1 MKKNLF
7 LFFVLLAI
15 CWTVWL
21 AYQAYTVADPV
32 VVSGPQ
38 LQLASVVIVAEVK
51 PVANGPVTGKIIK
64 VYKNQFKELRQLPA
78 EIKIIWPTASPLPG
92 QGTTYLLPLHPFGAQ
107 PSNDLFEV
115 VRVSTGQRLL
125 DPEVYRFT
133 ESVRLQAEMIMK
145 K

>member
-1 MKKNLF
+1 MKNKLTLF
-7 LFFVLLAI
+7 LFFVLLAF
-15 CWTVWL
+15 CWTAWL

-38 LQLASVVIVAEVK
+38 LQLASVVVVAEVK
-51 PVANGPVTGKIIK
+51 PVANGLVAGKIIK
-64 VYKNQFKELRQLPA
+64 AYKQALRQLPA

-107 PSNDLFEV
+107 INSDLFEV
-115 VRVSTGQRLL
+115 VRVSTAQRLL

-133 ESVRLQAEMIMK
+133 DSVRLQAERILK